1 PLSKSSYY
9 SRRIPFIVSR
19 PQDHSVSAP
28 RSGRETT
35 SRIPCSNTH
44 HSTTR
49 PLTTSRLTRFPQ
61 KITVERV
68 VQLHGLS
75 CSGGSH
81 VCAPMVGA
89 DFRALSGPLSSPSA
103 LARAF
108 GQSTGARRTYLRPPR
123 GQTCFFRGRQS
134 ARDRCG
140 ARERPGRSGA
150 GSRCLGNEQSSPC
163 Y

>member
-1 PLSKSSYY
+1 CLGTVESAWRPTWNCASREWRVVRCQRVHTTQGGFRLSFRA
-9 SRRIPFIVSR
+9 RRIILFRHLEAGAKRQAGFPV
-19 PQDHSVSAP
+19 VTL
-28 RSGRETT
+28 TT
-35 SRIPCSNTH
+35 P
-44 HSTTR
+44 

-103 LARAF
+103 LASAF

-134 ARDRCG
+134 AR
-140 ARERPGRSGA
+140 
-150 GSRCLGNEQSSPC
+150 
-163 Y
+163 